1 MIDPLVKEFHSRDL
15 DSLPS
20 EREVAAVEEF
30 SNNQSFHFHIMRDH
44 RQHIA
49 PVTAGMWGAKPLLDM
64 DFSHFFISKIFEAS
78 LNPDILRNEKYTDQ
92 TILARYLYPYLNGNN
107 FYILNIG

>member
-44 RQHIA
+44 RAVSFCIW
-49 PVTAGMWGAKPLLDM
+49 PTKLLYSDL
-64 DFSHFFISKIFEAS
+64 S
-78 LNPDILRNEKYTDQ
+78 
-92 TILARYLYPYLNGNN
+92 RY
-107 FYILNIG
+107 I

>member
-44 RQHIA
+44 RAVSFCIWPTKLQ
-49 PVTAGMWGAKPLLDM
+49 
-64 DFSHFFISKIFEAS
+64 
-78 LNPDILRNEKYTDQ
+78 
-92 TILARYLYPYLNGNN
+92 
-107 FYILNIG
+107 